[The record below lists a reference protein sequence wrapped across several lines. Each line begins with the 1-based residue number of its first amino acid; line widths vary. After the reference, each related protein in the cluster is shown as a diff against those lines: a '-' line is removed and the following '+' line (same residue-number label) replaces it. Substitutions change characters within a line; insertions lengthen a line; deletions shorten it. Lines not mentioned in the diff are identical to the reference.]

1 MSVDGSASAHCSQKE
16 NVITV
21 TLTLFQTDIK
31 YHFGAFFNTSLI
43 ALVLLL
49 FINSITDLI
58 CLLPYYYI
66 INFNLSSNVVFF
78 CLLTRDI
85 PKP

>member
-31 YHFGAFFNTSLI
+31 YHFAAFFNTSLI

-58 CLLPYYYI
+58 
-66 INFNLSSNVVFF
+66 F
-78 CLLTRDI
+78 CLIIIL
-85 PKP
+85 